1 MSVKVNEIEYNGT
14 GYITNDL
21 SGTWVWEVK
30 PVLEIIDG
38 KEQWVLPEEYRGK
51 PGMTLLM
58 NQVNGS
64 VLPTLL
70 NASGKDFNT
79 TLEVFNKPRI
89 FKIVLENIEE

>member
-1 MSVKVNEIEYNGT
+1 MSVKIDEIEYNGVS
-14 GYITNDL
+14 YITNDIR
-21 SGTWVWEVK
+21 GTWVWEVK
-30 PVLEIIDG
+30 PVLEKD
-38 KEQWVLPEEYRGK
+38 QWVLPEEYRGK

-70 NASGKDFNT
+70 NSSGKDFNT